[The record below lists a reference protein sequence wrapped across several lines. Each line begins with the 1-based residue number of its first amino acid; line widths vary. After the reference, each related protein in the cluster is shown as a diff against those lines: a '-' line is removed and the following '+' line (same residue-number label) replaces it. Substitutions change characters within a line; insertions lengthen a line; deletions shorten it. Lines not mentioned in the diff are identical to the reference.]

1 MERFLGKGVSPGI
14 AIGKIHVVKKTE
26 HEIRCIKCEDTLKEC
41 EKYEAARAKV
51 QSEREE
57 LYEKTVNEA
66 GEEAADIFQFHVAI
80 LDEDEDLT
88 EGIMEMIREEG
99 CNAEYAVETVFEQ
112 QADVF
117 RNMDDAYYK
126 ARSADIVDVKNAVLA
141 VLFGDNDNDG
151 IKAPCILA
159 AEDFAPSD
167 TVKLDRKMLLGMVTR
182 FGSSNSHTAIL
193 ARSMNIPAII
203 GCDPFDESIEG
214 KNAVIDSNENVLII
228 DPTDDVLKKYRDL
241 IAKETEKEIKRKEL
255 IGKESITKDGRK
267 VLIYANIGGPDD
279 VENVKANDAEGI
291 GLFRSEFLYIG
302 RSEAPGEEDQFQAY
316 KKVVSEL
323 APKQVI
329 IRTCDIGAD
338 KQAEYL
344 GLSKEENPAL
354 GLRAIRISLS
364 NIPFFKTQLRALLRA
379 SYYGNM
385 GIMFPMII
393 SVDELLK
400 CKATLRECEEELK
413 KEGIPVGEPKIGIM
427 IETPAAV
434 LMAEELSKE
443 CDFFSIGTNDL
454 TQYTLAIDR
463 QNAALDPFLDT
474 HHPAVLKAI
483 SMTVE
488 AGHKNDC
495 MVGIC
500 GELAGDTDLTEEFI
514 NMGVDELSVSP
525 AKVLSLREKVRE
537 I

>member
-151 IKAPCILA
+151 IKVPCILA

-203 GCDPFDESIEG
+203 GCDPFDESIDG

-241 IAKETEKEIKRKEL
+241 IAKETEKEIKRREL

-267 VLIYANIGGPDD
+267 VL
-279 VENVKANDAEGI
+279 
-291 GLFRSEFLYIG
+291 
-302 RSEAPGEEDQFQAY
+302 
-316 KKVVSEL
+316 
-323 APKQVI
+323 
-329 IRTCDIGAD
+329 
-338 KQAEYL
+338 
-344 GLSKEENPAL
+344 
-354 GLRAIRISLS
+354 
-364 NIPFFKTQLRALLRA
+364 
-379 SYYGNM
+379 
-385 GIMFPMII
+385 
-393 SVDELLK
+393 
-400 CKATLRECEEELK
+400 
-413 KEGIPVGEPKIGIM
+413 
-427 IETPAAV
+427 
-434 LMAEELSKE
+434 
-443 CDFFSIGTNDL
+443 
-454 TQYTLAIDR
+454 
-463 QNAALDPFLDT
+463 
-474 HHPAVLKAI
+474 
-483 SMTVE
+483 
-488 AGHKNDC
+488 
-495 MVGIC
+495 
-500 GELAGDTDLTEEFI
+500 
-514 NMGVDELSVSP
+514 
-525 AKVLSLREKVRE
+525 
-537 I
+537 